1 MRPALC
7 QKCGV
12 HHKMA
17 GLESRRVLSMDV
29 GMRHLGVAILQYTP
43 PSALQAGLGLAPPV
57 PHVELLCVYD
67 VLQQCGSSAKCTGVS
82 KLDMVRLMC
91 QFLHSMEQTWD
102 ALHVTDLVVESQVRK
117 SPKNLNIMVTLFAWF
132 YGLHLRH
139 QLAVP
144 THVVP
149 RLFQV
154 SAKNKLTLSDTPCT
168 KVSYPQRKKQAV
180 DHLRQLAHAGEV
192 TIAPSWHV
200 RYSIEKKRDDM
211 ADAVLQALW
220 YIRHKIQGHP
230 ESCAKPKKAAG
241 KRAKKVNAGKTEPT
255 VAKPAKAAGKRSQKA
270 QAGKATVAKPA
281 GKRAAGKTETND
293 APKKRSR
300 VVTKPAETPAPTT
313 SLFGEPPFS
322 LPAPSPST
330 ALFPGMGAPFVN
342 GFTVTPPPWWT
353 GTKQ

>member
-1 MRPALC
+1 
-7 QKCGV
+7 
-12 HHKMA
+12 MA
-17 GLESRRVLSMDV
+17 TAGRRILSMDV
-29 GMRHLGVAILQYTP
+29 GLRHLGVAILQCTP
-43 PSALQAGLGLAPPV
+43 EAV

-67 VLQQCGSSAKCTGVS
+67 VLQRCGSNAKCTGVS

-91 QFLHSMEQTWD
+91 QFLHSMETPWD
-102 ALHVTDLVVESQVRK
+102 VLHVTDLVVESQVRK

-139 QLAVP
+139 QAANP
-144 THVVP
+144 GHAVP

-154 SAKNKLTLSDTPCT
+154 SAKNKLTLSDLPCT
-168 KVSYPQRKKQAV
+168 KSSYAQRKQQAK

-192 TIAPSWHV
+192 TIEPAWHV
-200 RYSIEKKRDDM
+200 RYSIEKKQDDM
-211 ADAVLQALW
+211 ADAVLQGLW
-220 YIRHKIQGHP
+220 YVRHKIQGHP
-230 ESCAKPKKAAG
+230 ESCPKPKKAAG
-241 KRAKKVNAGKTEPT
+241 KRAKKVNAGKTEPA
-255 VAKPAKAAGKRSQKA
+255 VAKAAGKRSQKA

-281 GKRAAGKTETND
+281 GKRAGKQGTND
-293 APKKRSR
+293 VPKKRGR
-300 VVTKPAETPAPTT
+300 VTKPAETPVPTP
-313 SLFGEPPFS
+313 SLFGESPFS

>member
-1 MRPALC
+1 
-7 QKCGV
+7 
-12 HHKMA
+12 MA
-17 GLESRRVLSMDV
+17 GVPNPDLRRILSMDV

-43 PSALQAGLGLAPPV
+43 TSALQTSLGLASPV

-144 THVVP
+144 THAVP

-230 ESCAKPKKAAG
+230 ESCPKKAG
-241 KRAKKVNAGKTEPT
+241 KRVKKVKAGKTEAAAQPS
-255 VAKPAKAAGKRSQKA
+255 KAAGKRSQK
-270 QAGKATVAKPA
+270 VPA
-281 GKRAAGKTETND
+281 GKTASVVTKPE
-293 APKKRSR
+293 P
-300 VVTKPAETPAPTT
+300 VVTKPAPGKRAGKRASGDAPKRRKVNN
-313 SLFGEPPFS
+313 
-322 LPAPSPST
+322 APSPFVS
-330 ALFPGMGAPFVN
+330 APLPPGVEAPFLTN
-342 GFTVTPPPWWT
+342 FSTPF
-353 GTKQ
+353 GALETKQ